1 MDSDGPVPLETGGAL
16 NVRYRGRLLYSER
29 GPASLPQ
36 RSALACETGP
46 ERLYLVLSPCL
57 WYGVKELLSRI
68 EPGSAIL
75 CLEADPELAR
85 LSREALPPELASDR
99 RLAFLPSGEPRK
111 VIEAATKLGR
121 FRRCIPL
128 RLSGGEAFNHEAYAR
143 VAALLQAEF
152 AASWRSKAALLSMG
166 RLWARNIFHNLA
178 SLAELDPKPL
188 PSFPGPVIVCGAG
201 PSLEAALPFIAENR
215 SGLSVVVCDTAL
227 GSLIDFGIEP
237 DLVVC
242 LEGQA
247 HNLPDFVPA
256 GRRAIPLLADLSS
269 HPATFRALTGKKHL
283 TAVEIAPSP
292 FLRRV
297 GAIGLPAL
305 ACPPLGS
312 VGVHAVHVA
321 RRLTT
326 APVLIT
332 GLDFSSE
339 LGKTHARGSPSLRAE
354 LSSLSRLSRWPN
366 QLAAA
371 FRPGARPGPEAQ
383 GPLWPAG
390 SLPRTDPALSA
401 YAALLADELSRPGTA
416 VFDLRG
422 RGLPL
427 GAPYLP
433 FGEAARLIKG
443 YGLRPTPEDG
453 ALCDSALCD
462 AMGGSAA
469 RREDLGPRAL
479 GFIAEERARL
489 DTMLEIMKGRRRAE
503 GQELRRLAAE
513 SDYLLWPLPDDD
525 RLAGMPQDLAN
536 RLLVEVDYWRWKLE
550 EITRGK

>member
-1 MDSDGPVPLETGGAL
+1 
-16 NVRYRGRLLYSER
+16 
-29 GPASLPQ
+29 LPQ

-46 ERLYLVLSPCL
+46 ERLYLVLSPGL

-75 CLEADPELAR
+75 CLEADPGLAR
-85 LSREALPPELASDR
+85 LSREAMPPEIAAEG
-99 RLAFLPSGEPRK
+99 RLAFLDSGEPGK
-111 VIEAATKLGR
+111 VIEAAARLGR
-121 FRRCIPL
+121 FRRCISL

-143 VAALLQAEF
+143 AAALLQAEF
-152 AASWRSKAALLSMG
+152 AAAWRSKAALLSMG

-178 SLAELDPKPL
+178 SLAELAPEPL

-227 GSLIDFGIEP
+227 GSLLDFHIEP

-256 GRRAIPLLADLSS
+256 ERGPIPLLADLSS
-269 HPATFRALTGKKHL
+269 HPATFRALSGTKHL
-283 TAVEIAPSP
+283 TAVAIAPSP

-297 GAIGLPAL
+297 EALRLPAM

-321 RRLTT
+321 RRLTA

-371 FRPGARPGPEAQ
+371 FRPGARPGPEAL
-383 GPLWPAG
+383 GPLWPEG
-390 SLPRTDPALSA
+390 SQPRTDPALSA
-401 YAALLADELSRPGTA
+401 YAALLSDELSRPGTA

-433 FGEAARLIKG
+433 LGEAARLVRS
-443 YGLRPTPEDG
+443 YGPRPASG

-462 AMGGSAA
+462 TIKRPAA
-469 RREDLGPRAL
+469 GRDDLSLRAL
-479 GFIAEERARL
+479 AFISGERARL
-489 DTMLEIMKGRRRAE
+489 DAMLDIMKGRRGAE
-503 GQELRRLAAE
+503 ERELSRLAAE

-525 RLAGMPQDLAN
+525 RIGEMPQDLAN
-536 RLLVEVDYWRWKLE
+536 RLLVEVDYWRWKLG
-550 EITRGK
+550 EIASEGLALKG